1 MWCLCVFLF
10 VLKSKCVLL
19 NTPAG
24 RFWST
29 GRTFDTPSL
38 EESVPAP
45 TFASVAL

>member
-1 MWCLCVFLF
+1 MWCLCVFL
-10 VLKSKCVLL
+10 CVVL

-29 GRTFDTPSL
+29 GRMFDTPSL
-38 EESVPAP
+38 EESVPP